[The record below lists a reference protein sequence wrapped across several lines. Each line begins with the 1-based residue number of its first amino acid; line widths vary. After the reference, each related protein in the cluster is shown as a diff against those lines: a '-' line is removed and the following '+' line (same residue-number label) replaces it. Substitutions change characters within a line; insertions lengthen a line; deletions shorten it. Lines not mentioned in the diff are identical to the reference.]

1 MINIGDVTKENRKQK
16 NPNQPKMPNHPHQ
29 ILLIEGSG
37 SGETNSLFNLKSQ
50 QSDNDKILFIW

>member
-37 SGETNSLFNLKSQ
+37 SGETNYYLL
-50 QSDNDKILFIW
+50 